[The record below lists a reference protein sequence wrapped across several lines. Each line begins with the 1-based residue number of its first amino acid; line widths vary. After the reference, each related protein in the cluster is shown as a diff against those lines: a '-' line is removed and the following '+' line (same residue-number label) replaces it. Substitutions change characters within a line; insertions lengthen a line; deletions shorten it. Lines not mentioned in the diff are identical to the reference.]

1 MDLAENQFHVTIITP
16 DRVFYEGEASMIEF
30 NTTEGEIGVY
40 KEHIPLTV
48 VLAPGVVRIHEEDG
62 VKEAAV
68 HAGFGEVRPD
78 KVTLMAE
85 IAEWPDEIDR
95 NRAEEARIRAERRLQ
110 TKDPNINGAR
120 AEIALRKALTR
131 LELSDHGKK

>member
-85 IAEWPDEIDR
+85 IAEWPDEIDVS
-95 NRAEEARIRAERRLQ
+95 RAEAAEKRAHDRIARHEAGVDMERAEM
-110 TKDPNINGAR
+110 
-120 AEIALRKALTR
+120 AL
-131 LELSDHGKK
+131 KKSLVRQDLAKRI